1 VGGIFSKHI
10 VDGGLTILSRF
21 PIIASDSIVFSKG
34 ISADSLAAKGVL
46 YAKIEVSE
54 KFQFHLFNTHLQAS
68 YHDSKSTKKLSVFER
83 IRSSQLWELW
93 EFIDKM
99 TGDDSLPIVL
109 AGDMNVIG
117 GSEEYGRM
125 MDLLNGKYF
134 ETEDILK
141 KIYGYHPP
149 TTSDMIFVDEE
160 WIPREIVLTDVNS
173 LMRPSRLDYIFLLS
187 RKSASFNL
195 KDSPDLQIEKE
206 ESLPNELVTIYDSID
221 GKEKP
226 FGKEMD
232 RNSKKIRGKSCLE
245 VKECQVEQFFVKGE
259 YFTQLS
265 DHYGVSCKFGIMS
278 E

>member
-1 VGGIFSKHI
+1 

-68 YHDSKSTKKLSVFER
+68 YHDNKSTKKLSVFER

-93 EFIDKM
+93 EFVDKM

-117 GSEEYGRM
+117 GSDEYGRM

-134 ETEDILK
+134 EADDILK
-141 KIYGYHPP
+141 RIYGYHPP
-149 TTSDMIFVDEE
+149 TTADMIFVDEE

-195 KDSPDLQIEKE
+195 KDTPDLQIEKE
-206 ESLPNELVTIYDSID
+206 ESLPNELVTIYDSTD

-226 FGKEMD
+226 FEKEGD
-232 RNSKKIRGKSCLE
+232 RNSKKIRGKSGLE